1 MSAVGE
7 GAIRLGRKQEIGELG
22 RRSTARDGR
31 EHGALGRLAMAY
43 GRPTPQPPVDG
54 GQIGPARER
63 RTLLAR
69 RLSIAVSGDAARA
82 VEQRQ
87 EGLFLR

>member
-7 GAIRLGRKQEIGELG
+7 GAICLSRKQEIGELG
-22 RRSTARDGR
+22 RRRAARDGR
-31 EHGALGRLAMAY
+31 EHGTLGRLAMAY

-54 GQIGPARER
+54 SKIEPARER
-63 RTLLAR
+63 RTLMAR

-82 VEQRQ
+82 VEQR
-87 EGLFLR
+87 EIGLFLR